1 MKIEVKNKSRK
12 QYIEVKITPEPAFRY
27 EENQNEIQAR

>member
-12 QYIEVKITPEPAFRY
+12 QYIKVIITHEPALRY
-27 EENQNEIQAR
+27 EEN